1 MKKVMICAITLL
13 PLILLLTLF
22 ISTAVIGFSTY
33 VYVSS
38 IEFVEEEIY
47 LKKIDDNDVTEQL
60 KVNVFPLQADNKEV
74 EFWSDDTDIATID
87 AEGRVSSVNFG
98 TTYVRVRSKEKPSL
112 QASCKV
118 IVTDDNIHYL
128 TIVEA
133 PKSLFF
139 GESTSLQCSYEPT
152 DAINVDLLYKSSDEE
167 LATVAA
173 DGTVIANRDK
183 GGYVTIT
190 AWSKANPEASAE
202 VKIKIYGKIQS
213 VDFLD
218 EAGIFDTQKSF
229 DLPKISIY
237 PENSIWGNEITYSIS
252 DESIAKIENNQIV
265 FLKGGKVTLTVKDEY
280 GHEISKTY
288 ESTWGHY
295 DSISF
300 TEDSTEIIKN
310 YEDYSNDTPIEF
322 KYTSSPSNATE
333 KIILGSDNPAVISVV
348 DGKFFVRGGGK
359 ATISMQIT
367 RYNGEKV
374 TTTLTVTVKRKAES
388 VDFAD
393 ASGNGG
399 VRYAFSLDREF
410 QINTKVLPSDSSDK
424 VKYKVLDDDS
434 VSVSENGLVTFK
446 SESVYPQTAV
456 IRATADSGVYCDIS
470 VTYIPEDSNPREV
483 VDGATMTFVMP
494 SSHLEQKITFAP
506 YYRLYSNKE
515 LAFEIEGSGTTNSL
529 VTIVKAGT
537 FDLKVKKGGAVVA
550 TAQIK
555 VIRKAEG
562 ITADIY
568 ATWDGHDNIKLSG
581 DSKLYTSSKEILF
594 NNISVL
600 PEETTKQTPDSV
612 KVSNE
617 EIASV
622 IDNSD
627 GTYSLRFIKAGTV
640 ELTIT
645 VDEAVFKATVE
656 STCGLLDD
664 KSIVETNNKEV
675 SAGTTLAITDLIT
688 VKNASPVN
696 GVLVNTAISVVTG
709 KATLSTDKQ
718 SVTFIEGG
726 TVELQISYDT
736 VSGRKTTGKITVYVT
751 EEANKIILKNGA
763 FIVAENNSI
772 LLSDLF
778 DIAPSTANYKTDA
791 SYSLKDDCSYASLN
805 GNKLEFTDAGIVT
818 LTITLANGIN
828 KDITFAYYDDYNSDA
843 VEVIDGTKYVEVGN
857 TFVIKLAEEDW
868 NILTAESRFSSTD
881 SNVTIT
887 NGLIITVDQAGLFD
901 VTIGNHSYSYEGIIK
916 ATGVNISLS
925 DDNQANAKSDGTY
938 ITGLASIDLSSSVIG
953 ENVSY
958 QDITYSVDSD
968 IATVSNDGT
977 LVFNQK
983 GTVIVTASEKF
994 GKSASITVES
1004 TYGNFTSITASVQS
1018 LTLDYD
1024 GDNLSTGYDFSSFFS
1039 GYPTQLSLTDKAVI
1053 EVSVSTA
1060 TVDGFSVKLSERT
1073 NFTVT
1078 CRQGSVSAI
1087 IAVTVNRKATSISI
1101 NGTNIDDYDLESVI
1115 DIARSFV
1122 DFKFALIPSD
1132 ANQNSDI
1139 AVSIDGDID
1148 CATLTRRNANA
1159 WRLTID
1165 AQDEIIPV
1173 KFTYANGKTKTI
1185 QYTTSRLSEIVDFDS
1200 DPIIVVKGGYFTFD
1214 KEGLNLSNLALS
1226 NGNLEISGTTYRI
1239 MTSGSYIL
1247 SGTNNG
1253 TAFTKR
1259 IIVTSAFEGF
1269 KDVTIN
1275 DVKHDG
1281 TDVSIDIAENGTHST
1296 ASNELS
1302 VTFGGVGDAF
1312 NVNGSVPVP
1321 QYLSNDTSVA
1331 TIDSDGAI
1339 TFHRSGT
1346 VTITIVV
1353 SGEVYGTDSGE
1364 YSDSYSFKVYSS
1376 FGYVDEFTLENV
1388 NTTQKI
1394 IIDETPTYTLVCAPT
1409 LPEMY
1414 GIFTQKFEYVSS
1426 NEDIATVKNGL
1437 VTFHNT
1443 GAVTV
1448 SVIAVKG
1455 DGTSNT
1461 KSIAFNID
1469 KLVDSLS
1476 VVDNNNKQ
1484 RSQIIL
1490 NTNTYQL
1497 TTNVSTI
1504 VSGTRRRISSSG
1516 TIEPTLTSLTYSVK
1530 DDKEGCTV
1538 SENGLITFADGA
1550 VGKFVIIIKAPGS
1563 DKTEGVQCEISI
1575 IKVDKSVI
1583 IVTVDITKDSV
1594 LPAFESGK
1602 SYIID
1607 AGFGQS
1613 IPTVIIPEDI
1623 GVADELGVFKPSNGT
1638 SANIEIKY
1646 ESSTKKVTAFV
1657 EQGVQEILIKEG
1669 APSSLYGG
1677 TITFNLTE
1685 LFDASVSPSTAGR
1698 VVDGKFEN
1706 YSVQYSISDSTVAKI
1721 DNDANG
1727 DVILVFLMEGKVTVT
1742 FSAGGVSKQIT
1753 VQSTYGYADE
1763 IKLNKNHFDFDF
1775 TDAFYTFTDVD
1786 YTVSPS
1792 DADSKKYNL
1801 TITSSDSGVL
1811 SIDGLKVNFVGGGE
1825 ATLTFEYSIS
1835 SSAKRTE
1842 TVTVRVVKHAD
1853 GILVS
1858 YKGSEVQNILT
1869 SENDFSLVTAVLGS
1883 NLSTHT
1889 VEYVSSDSSIAS
1901 VDANGRV
1908 VLLKKGVPAT
1918 ITVSLISQFDS
1929 TMVASKT
1936 ITVRQAPYTIKEV
1949 DNGTDVYEFSYNKQL
1964 NYSLYY
1970 VDSLLPTTFVITD
1983 KNGNETTSTVLSIN
1997 EYGDITLQSSGSVF
2011 ITATADD
2018 GQYKIFEVRV
2028 YKKAENIVFNGALDV
2043 YLTDG
2048 EYVMAGVETKL
2059 FDGNPLDA
2067 ILPLDAVFGKTVEFS
2082 YDTSIADIDSNGNV
2096 TFKTKDT
2103 LVVTVLIK
2111 CGDETDFSKEIKLRS
2126 TLGTAITANVYKD
2139 GANIESS
2146 YSIDVGNSIVFTVA
2160 DIKPIDLQLTTSN
2173 FTVSASTTN
2182 VVSIDV
2188 DAESKTITVTGVG
2201 MGTCILTINVAG
2213 KVFTVTINSILKVNS
2228 VQILYNNEAVTNLK
2242 TINSK
2247 FKLTAIAFPTTAND
2261 TSIEWIL
2268 PDGIT
2273 MDADNNFT
2281 VNGGYGKYSI
2291 TAKAKDGSD
2300 CSATIEIDYEDL
2312 SGFGLQLNGNDIQNG
2327 DTAYLRYNENSMT
2340 FTVIPHPAGLQGV
2353 LIDDF
2358 KVKSEKG
2365 YDYSIIRDQVS
2376 FKITLTTPT
2385 SENELHFE
2393 DKIEVTYKGLYAFS
2407 FNIYRSGVQSVSF
2420 KYYNP
2425 LATDP
2430 TKADLDNDLDIE
2442 YGYQQM
2448 RVFGNQSY
2456 YDGIQGY
2463 YKMYVEVKPQQDYL
2477 QYVDFT
2483 AEKGLTVTRDSSSNE
2498 FVYVNFNSYV
2508 GNTLNA
2514 ILADL
2519 TYDFSDGSAKVS
2531 ATDKGAKLGASAY
2544 SYDFHV
2550 VSGVNVFDKAGYL
2563 NGGANVVLHVNLT
2576 HDDEDTSG
2584 LSNRVRFDD
2593 YATSSNTGV
2602 VNKTTI
2608 YGNGYL
2614 INFANKNNYKTK
2626 TSGGKTV
2633 PVAETDYG
2641 YTAISIL
2648 NAINVSI
2655 KGTNDIV
2662 AGDSNRE
2669 YYFIELAGV
2678 SNIYY
2683 CEAYNML
2690 RVIENYN
2697 KVTNVKRCLFRTCAE
2712 SGAISSYKSE
2722 TSVDSNSMNFTDVIM
2737 FDTGSRAIETHCN
2750 PIRVYGFLDVY
2761 NFQNKKALNKALT
2774 GTSISL
2780 GSGIFGQI
2788 KKDYGS
2794 FIEEGNGEDWFNM
2807 VALSA
2812 KGNNKNMYYNDVI
2825 VTTSNVAE
2833 NGLEKIEI
2841 TYALVYSFSIWGYPT
2856 ETAPIKWS
2864 DQFNS
2869 DGTLNN
2875 GKMMSTTWKIT
2886 RTQNQS

>member
-74 EFWSDDTDIATID
+74 EFWSDDTNIATID
-87 AEGRVSSVNFG
+87 ADGKVSSVNFG

-190 AWSKANPEASAE
+190 AWSKANPDASAE

-218 EAGIFDTQKSF
+218 EAGVFDTQKSF

-252 DESIAKIENNQIV
+252 DESIARIENNERIV

-310 YEDYSNDTPIEF
+310 YEDYPNDTPIEF

-333 KIILGSDNPAVISVV
+333 KITLGSDNPAVISVV

-393 ASGNGG
+393 ANGNGG
-399 VRYAFSLDREF
+399 VRYAVSLDCEF
-410 QINTKVLPSDSSDK
+410 QINTKVLPSDSSVN
-424 VKYKVLDDDS
+424 VKYNVLDNDS
-434 VSVSENGLVTFK
+434 VSVSENGLVMFK
-446 SESVYPQTAV
+446 SESVYPQIAV
-456 IRATADSGVYCDIS
+456 IRATADSDVYCDIS
-470 VTYIPEDSNPREV
+470 VTYIPEDVNPREIF
-483 VDGATMTFVMP
+483 DESTLTFVMP

-506 YYRLYSNKE
+506 YYRLYSDKE
-515 LAFEIEGSGTTNSL
+515 LTFEIEGSGATIDNSL
-529 VTIVKAGT
+529 VTIVKVGT
-537 FDLKVKKGGAVVA
+537 FDLKVKKGETVVA
-550 TAQIK
+550 NAQVN

-562 ITADIY
+562 ITADLY

-581 DSKLYTSSKEILF
+581 DSKLYTSSKEILI
-594 NNISVL
+594 NISVL

-622 IDNSD
+622 IDNND

-645 VDEAVFKATVE
+645 IDEAVFKATVE

-675 SAGTTLAITDLIT
+675 SAGTTLDITDLIT
-688 VKNASPVN
+688 VKNDSPVN

-709 KATLSTDKQ
+709 KAMLSDNKQ
-718 SVTFIEGG
+718 SVTFTEGG

-751 EEANKIILKNGA
+751 EEATEIVLKNGA
-763 FIVAENNSI
+763 FIVAESNSI

-778 DIAPSTANYKTDA
+778 VIAPSTANYKTDA

-818 LTITLANGIN
+818 VTITLANGIN
-828 KDITFAYYDDYNSDA
+828 KDITFAYYDDYNSNA
-843 VEVIDGTKYVEVGN
+843 VEIIDGTKYVEVGK
-857 TFVIKLAEEDW
+857 TFVIKLTEEDR

-881 SNVTIT
+881 GNVTIA
-887 NGLIITVDQAGLFD
+887 NGLIITVEQAGLFD
-901 VTIGNHSYSYEGIIK
+901 ITIGKHSYSYGGIIK
-916 ATGVNISLS
+916 ATGVSISLS

-938 ITGLASIDLSSSVIG
+938 ITGLSSIDLSSSVIG
-953 ENVSY
+953 VNVSY

-994 GKSASITVES
+994 GKSASIAIES
-1004 TYGNFTSITASVQS
+1004 TYGNFTSITTSVQS

-1024 GDNLSTGYDFSSFFS
+1024 DDNLSTGYEFSSFFS

-1060 TVDGFSVKLSERT
+1060 TVDGFSVKLSEKT
-1073 NFTVT
+1073 NFTLT

-1173 KFTYANGKTKTI
+1173 KFTYANGKTKI
-1185 QYTTSRLSEIVDFDS
+1185 IKYTTSRLSEIVDFDS

-1259 IIVTSAFEGF
+1259 IIVTSAFDGF

-1281 TDVSIDIAENGTHST
+1281 ADVSLDIAENGTHST

-1321 QYLSNDTSVA
+1321 KYISNDNSVA

-1353 SGEVYGTDSGE
+1353 SGEVYGNDSGE
-1364 YSDSYSFKVYSS
+1364 YSDSYSFKIYSS
-1376 FGYVDEFTLENV
+1376 FGYVDEFTLENA

-1394 IIDETPTYTLVCAPT
+1394 IIDETSTYTLVCAPT
-1409 LPEMY
+1409 LPETY

-1437 VTFHNT
+1437 ITFHNT

-1455 DGTSNT
+1455 DGTSNS

-1497 TTNVSTI
+1497 TTNVSAI

-1516 TIEPTLTSLTYSVK
+1516 AIEPTLTSLTYSVK

-1575 IKVDKSVI
+1575 IKVDKSVK
-1583 IVTVDITKDSV
+1583 IVTVDITEDSV
-1594 LPAFESGK
+1594 LPPFESGK

-1613 IPTVIIPEDI
+1613 IPTVVIPEDI
-1623 GVADELGVFKPSNGT
+1623 GVADELGVFTPSNGV

-1669 APSSLYGG
+1669 APLSVYGG
-1677 TITFNLTE
+1677 AITFNLTE
-1685 LFDASVSPSTAGR
+1685 LFDVSVYPSTAGR

-1706 YSVQYSISDSTVAKI
+1706 YSVQYGISDSTVAKI
-1721 DNDANG
+1721 DNDSNG
-1727 DVILVFLMEGKVTVT
+1727 NVLLVFIMEGKVTVT

-1775 TDAFYTFTDVD
+1775 TDAFYTFTDAD
-1786 YTVSPS
+1786 YIVSPT
-1792 DADSKKYNL
+1792 DANSKKYNL
-1801 TITSSDSGVL
+1801 TITSSDSKVL
-1811 SIDGLKVNFVGGGE
+1811 SVDGFKVNFVGGGE

-1842 TVTVRVVKHAD
+1842 TVTVKVVKHAD
-1853 GILVS
+1853 GISVS

-1869 SENDFSLVTAVLGS
+1869 SENDFSLATAVLGS
-1883 NLSTHT
+1883 NISTHII
-1889 VEYVSSDSSIAS
+1889 EYVSSDSSIAS

-1908 VLLKKGVPAT
+1908 ILLKKGVPAT

-1929 TMVASKT
+1929 ITVASKT
-1936 ITVRQAPYTIKEV
+1936 ITVRQAPYGIKEI
-1949 DNGTDVYEFSYNKQL
+1949 DNTKDVYEFNYNKQL

-1970 VDSLLPTTFVITD
+1970 VDLLLPTTFTITD
-1983 KNGNETTSTVLSIN
+1983 KNGNEATSTVLSIN

-2018 GQYKIFEVRV
+2018 GQRKTFEVRV

-2048 EYVMAGVETKL
+2048 EYVMAGVEIGL

-2146 YSIDVGNSIVFTVA
+2146 YSIDVGNSIVFNVA

-2173 FTVSASTTN
+2173 FIVSASTTN

-2201 MGTCILTINVAG
+2201 KGTCLLTINVAG
-2213 KVFTVTINSILKVNS
+2213 KVFTVNINSILKVNS

-2242 TINSK
+2242 TVNSK

-2268 PDGIT
+2268 PAEIT

-2291 TAKAKDGSD
+2291 TARAKDGSG

-2327 DTAYLRYNENSMT
+2327 DTAYLKYNENSMT
-2340 FTVIPHPAGLQGV
+2340 FTIIPHPAGLQGF

-2463 YKMYVEVKPQQDYL
+2463 YKMHVEVKPQQDYL

-2508 GNTLNA
+2508 GNTLDA

-2531 ATDKGAKLGASAY
+2531 ATDIGAKLGASAY

-2626 TSGGKTV
+2626 SSGV
-2633 PVAETDYG
+2633 PEAETKYG
-2641 YTAISIL
+2641 YNAISIL

-2662 AGDSNRE
+2662 AGDSSRK

-2697 KVTNVKRCLFRTCAE
+2697 KVTNIKRCLFRTCAE
-2712 SGAISSYKSE
+2712 SGAISSYQDSC
-2722 TSVDSNSMNFTDVIM
+2722 VDSNSMNFTDVIM
-2737 FDTGSRAIETHCN
+2737 FDTGSRAIETHSN

-2761 NFQNKKALNKALT
+2761 NFQNRKALNKAL
-2774 GTSISL
+2774 INVEV
-2780 GSGIFGQI
+2780 SGGVF
-2788 KKDYGS
+2788 DHLDNYS
-2794 FIEEGNGEDWFNM
+2794 EFIENQNGDDWFNM

-2812 KGNNKNMYYNDVI
+2812 KGGNRNMYYNDVI
-2825 VTTSNVAE
+2825 VSTDSVSK
-2833 NGLEKIEI
+2833 NGIKKIVIEYKI
-2841 TYALVYSFSIWGYPT
+2841 IFVPAYTFSIWGYPT
-2856 ETAPIKWS
+2856 DSAPISWS

>member
-47 LKKIDDNDVTEQL
+47 LKKVDDNDVTEQL

-74 EFWSDDTDIATID
+74 EFWSDDTNIVTID
-87 AEGRVSSVNFG
+87 ADGKVTSVNFG

-112 QASCKV
+112 QSACKV
-118 IVTDDNIHYL
+118 VVTDDNIHNL

-139 GESTSLQCSYEPT
+139 GESTILQCSYEPT

-190 AWSKANPEASAE
+190 AYSKANPNASAE

-218 EAGIFDTQKSF
+218 EADIFDAQKSF
-229 DLPKISIY
+229 SLPEVSIY
-237 PENSIWGNEITYSIS
+237 PENSIWGNDITYSIS
-252 DESIAKIENNQIV
+252 DESIAKIENEQIV
-265 FLKGGKVTLTVKDEY
+265 FLKGGKITLTVKDEY
-280 GHEISKTY
+280 GHEISKIY

-300 TEDSTEIIKN
+300 TENSTEIIKN
-310 YEDYSNDTPIEF
+310 FEDYSNDPQIEF
-322 KYTSSPSNATE
+322 AYTSSPSNATE
-333 KIILGSDNPAVISVV
+333 KIILSSDNHAVISIE

-367 RYNGEKV
+367 TYNGEKV
-374 TTTLTVTVKRKAES
+374 TTTLTVTIKRKASS
-388 VDFAD
+388 VDFKD
-393 ASGNGG
+393 NNGNGG
-399 VRYAFSLDREF
+399 IRYAVTLNREL
-410 QINTKVLPSDSSDK
+410 QINTIILPSDSSDN
-424 VKYKVLDDDS
+424 VKYEVLGGDS
-434 VSVSENGLVTFK
+434 VSVSERGIVTFK
-446 SESVYPQTAV
+446 SESGYPQTAV
-456 IRATADSGVYCDIS
+456 IRATADSGVYCDLHI
-470 VTYIPEDSNPREV
+470 TYIPEEANPQEL
-483 VDGATMTFVMP
+483 VDKSTITFVIP

-506 YYRLYSNKE
+506 YYELFSDKE
-515 LAFEIEGSGTTNSL
+515 LTFEIEGTGATINESL
-529 VTIVKAGT
+529 VTFVKAGT
-537 FDLKVKKGGAVVA
+537 FDLKVKKDGVVVA
-550 TAQIK
+550 TAKIN

-562 ITADIY
+562 VTADLY
-568 ATWDGHDNIKLSG
+568 ATWLGQDNIKWSG
-581 DSKLYTSSKEILF
+581 ESNFYTSSKEILIK
-594 NNISVL
+594 NISVT
-600 PEETTKQTPDSV
+600 PEETTKKTPDSV
-612 KVSNE
+612 KVNND

-622 IDNSD
+622 VKNSD
-627 GTYSLRFIKAGTV
+627 GTYLLRFIKAGTV

-645 VDEAVFKATVE
+645 VDEAIFKATVE
-656 STCGLLDD
+656 STNGLLDD
-664 KSIVETNNKEV
+664 KSTIETNNKEV
-675 SAGTTLAITDLIT
+675 SAGTTLAIADLIT
-688 VKNASPVN
+688 VKNYSPVN
-696 GVLVNTAISVVTG
+696 GILVNTAISVVTG
-709 KATLSTDKQ
+709 KATLSDDKQ
-718 SVTFIEGG
+718 EVTFVEGG

-751 EEANKIILKNGA
+751 EKPTSIVLKKGA

-772 LLSDLF
+772 VLSGLF
-778 DIAPSTANYKTDA
+778 DIAPSTANYKTEV
-791 SYSLKDDCSYASLN
+791 SYSLKSDYSYASLN
-805 GNKLEFTDAGIVT
+805 GDKLEFTDAGIVT
-818 LTITLANGIN
+818 VAVTLANGVN
-828 KDITFAYYDDYNSDA
+828 KDITFAYYDDYNFDA
-843 VEVIDGTKYVEVGN
+843 VEVINGTKYVEVGN
-857 TFVIKLAEEDW
+857 TFVIKLTEEDR
-868 NILTAESRFSSTD
+868 NILTAESRFISTY

-887 NGLIITVDQAGLFD
+887 NGLIITVKQAGLFS
-901 VTIGNHSYSYEGIIK
+901 VTIGNLSFVYEGIVK
-916 ATGVNISLS
+916 AIGVSISLR
-925 DDNQANAKSDGTY
+925 DDTQANVKSDGSF
-938 ITGLASIDLSSSVIG
+938 ITGLSSINLSSSVIG
-953 ENVSY
+953 NNVSY

-983 GTVIVTASEKF
+983 GAVTVTATERF
-994 GKSASITVES
+994 GRNASITIES
-1004 TYGNFTSITASVQS
+1004 TCGNFTSITASTQS

-1024 GDNLSTGYDFSSFFS
+1024 DDNLSTGYDFSALFS

-1060 TVDGFSVKLSERT
+1060 MVDGFSVKLSERT

-1078 CRQGSVSAI
+1078 CRQGDVSAI
-1087 IAVTVNRKATSISI
+1087 ITITVNRKATSISI
-1101 NGTNIDDYDLESVI
+1101 NGTDIDDYDLDSTI
-1115 DIARSFV
+1115 DIARSFI

-1132 ANQNSDI
+1132 ANQNADI
-1139 AVSIDGDID
+1139 SVSIDGDVD
-1148 CATLTRRNANA
+1148 YASVTKRNANV

-1165 AQDEIIPV
+1165 AQDEIIFV
-1173 KFTYANGKTKTI
+1173 KFTYADGKTKI
-1185 QYTTSRLSEIVDFDS
+1185 IKYTTSRLSEIVDFDS

-1214 KEGLNLSNLALS
+1214 KEGLNLSNLSLS
-1226 NGNLEISGTTYRI
+1226 SGNLEISGTTYRI

-1253 TAFTKR
+1253 TAFTKN
-1259 IIVTSAFEGF
+1259 IIVTSAFDGF
-1269 KDVTIN
+1269 KDVTID
-1275 DVKHDG
+1275 DVDHSG
-1281 TDVSIDIAENGTHST
+1281 ENVTLDIAENGTHST
-1296 ASNELS
+1296 ASSKLL
-1302 VTFGGVGDAF
+1302 VTFDGVGDAF
-1312 NVNGSVPVP
+1312 NVNGSEPIP
-1321 QYLSNDTSVA
+1321 QYLSNDDSIA
-1331 TIDSDGAI
+1331 TIDSNGFI

-1346 VTITIVV
+1346 VTITIKV

-1376 FGYVDEFTLENV
+1376 FGYVDEFTLENA
-1388 NTTQKI
+1388 NTIQKI
-1394 IIDETPTYTLVCAPT
+1394 IIDETPTYTLVHAPT
-1409 LPEMY
+1409 LPVTY
-1414 GIFTQKFEYVSS
+1414 GIFTQKFEYSSS
-1426 NEDIATVKNGL
+1426 NEDIATVKNGI
-1437 VTFHNT
+1437 VSFHNT
-1443 GAVTV
+1443 GTVAV
-1448 SVIAVKG
+1448 SVVAVKG

-1461 KSIAFNID
+1461 KSITFNID

-1490 NTNTYQL
+1490 NTNSYQL
-1497 TTNVSTI
+1497 MTNISAIT
-1504 VSGTRRRISSSG
+1504 SGTRRRISSSG

-1530 DDKEGCTV
+1530 DNKTGCTID
-1538 SENGLITFADGA
+1538 ENGLITFTDGV

-1563 DKTEGVQCEISI
+1563 DKFEGVQYEISI
-1575 IKVDKSVI
+1575 IKVDKSVT
-1583 IVTVDITKDSV
+1583 IVTVDITEDSV

-1613 IPTVIIPEDI
+1613 IPTVVIPEDI
-1623 GVADELGVFKPSNGT
+1623 GATDELGVFIPRNGV
-1638 SANIEIKY
+1638 SSNIEIKY
-1646 ESSTKKVTAFV
+1646 ESNNKRVTAFV

-1669 APSSLYGG
+1669 ALLSIYGG
-1677 TITFNLTE
+1677 AITFNLTE
-1685 LFDASVSPSTAGR
+1685 LFDASVYPTTAGR

-1706 YSVQYSISDSTVAKI
+1706 YSVQYDVSDSTIAKV
-1721 DNDANG
+1721 DNDING
-1727 DVILVFLMEGKVTVT
+1727 DVLLVFLKEGKVTVT

-1763 IKLNKNHFDFDF
+1763 IKLKVNHFDFDF
-1775 TDAFYTFTDVD
+1775 TDVSYTFTDAD

-1792 DADSKKYNL
+1792 DSDAKKYNL
-1801 TITSSDSGVL
+1801 TITSSDAGVI
-1811 SIDGLKVNFVGGGE
+1811 SVDGLKVIFVGGGE
-1825 ATLTFEYSIS
+1825 ATLTLEYSIS
-1835 SSAKRTE
+1835 SSSKRTE
-1842 TVTVRVVKHAD
+1842 TVTVKVVKHAD
-1853 GILVS
+1853 GISVS
-1858 YKGSEVQNILT
+1858 YKGNETQNILT

-1883 NLSTHT
+1883 NISNHT
-1889 VEYVSSDSSIAS
+1889 IEYVSSDSSIAS

-1908 VLLKKGVPAT
+1908 VLLRNGVPVT
-1918 ITVSLISQFDS
+1918 ITINLISQYDS
-1929 TMVASKT
+1929 VTVASKT
-1936 ITVRQAPYTIKEV
+1936 ITVRQAPYAIKEI
-1949 DNGTDVYEFSYNKQL
+1949 DNSNDVYEFSYNKQL

-1970 VDSLLPTTFVITD
+1970 VDSSLPTTFAITD
-1983 KNGNETTSTVLSIN
+1983 KNGNMATSTVLSMN
-1997 EYGDITLQSSGSVF
+1997 EYGDITLKSSGSVF

-2018 GQYKIFEVRV
+2018 GQRKTFEVRV
-2028 YKKAENIVFNGALDV
+2028 YKKAENIVFNSALDV
-2043 YLTDG
+2043 YLSNG
-2048 EYVMAGVETKL
+2048 EYVMAGVTTRL
-2059 FDGNPLDA
+2059 FDGNPIDA
-2067 ILPLDAVFGKTVEFS
+2067 ILPLDAVFGKTIEFV
-2082 YDTSIADIDSNGNV
+2082 YDTSIADIDDNGNV

-2111 CGDETDFSKEIKLRS
+2111 CGDETDFYKEIKLRS

-2173 FTVSASTTN
+2173 FTVTASTTN
-2182 VVSIDV
+2182 VVSIAVDV
-2188 DAESKTITVTGVG
+2188 ESKTITVTGVG
-2201 MGTCILTINVAG
+2201 KGTCSLNINVAG
-2213 KVFTVTINSILKVNS
+2213 KVFTVNINSILKVSS

-2291 TAKAKDGSD
+2291 IAKAKDGSG

-2312 SGFGLQLNGNDIQNG
+2312 SGFGLQLNGNDIQND
-2327 DTAYLRYNENSMT
+2327 DTAYLKYNENSMT
-2340 FTVIPHPAGLQGV
+2340 FTVIPYPAGLQGV

-2358 KVKSEKG
+2358 GIKSGKG

-2376 FKITLTTPT
+2376 FKITLTTPI

-2393 DKIEVTYKGLYAFS
+2393 DKIEITYKGLYAFS
-2407 FNIYRSGVQSVSF
+2407 LNIYRSGVQSVTF

-2425 LATDP
+2425 LATSP
-2430 TKADLDNDLDIE
+2430 TNADLNNDLDIAF
-2442 YGYQQM
+2442 GYQQM

-2477 QYVDFT
+2477 QYVNFT
-2483 AEKGLTVTRDSSSNE
+2483 AEKGLTVTKDTNSNE

-2508 GNTLNA
+2508 GSSLNS

-2519 TYDFSDGSAKVS
+2519 NYDFSDGAAKVS
-2531 ATDKGAKLGASAY
+2531 ATDVGAKLGTSAY

-2563 NGGANVVLHVNLT
+2563 NGGSNVVLHVNLT
-2576 HDDEDTSG
+2576 HDDEETSG
-2584 LSNRVRFDD
+2584 LSNRSRFDD
-2593 YATSSNTGV
+2593 YATSTNTGV
-2602 VNKTTI
+2602 INKTTI

-2614 INFANKNNYKTK
+2614 INFANKNNYNTK

-2633 PVAETDYG
+2633 PEAETSYG
-2641 YTAISIL
+2641 YTAITIT

-2662 AGDSNRE
+2662 SGNTDRS
-2669 YYFIELAGV
+2669 YYFIELAGA

-2697 KVTNVKRCLFRTCAE
+2697 KVTNIKRCLFRTCAE
-2712 SGAISSYKSE
+2712 SGAISSYKDGF
-2722 TSVDSNSMNFTDVIM
+2722 VDSNSMNFTDVIM
-2737 FDTGSRAIETHCN
+2737 FDTGSRAIETHSN

-2761 NFQNKKALNKALT
+2761 NFQNKEALNKALI
-2774 GTSISL
+2774 GVNI
-2780 GSGIFGQI
+2780 GSGAFGKI
-2788 KKDYGS
+2788 SEYS
-2794 FIEEGNGEDWFNM
+2794 EFIENKNGEDWFNM

-2812 KGNNKNMYYNDVI
+2812 KGKDKNMYYNDVL
-2825 VTTSNVAE
+2825 VPTTTISS
-2833 NGLEKIEI
+2833 NGLKKIEI
-2841 TYALVYSFSIWGYPT
+2841 TYLVINKFSIWGYPT
-2856 ETAPIKWS
+2856 ETASIKWS
-2864 DQFNS
+2864 DQFND

-2886 RTQNQS
+2886 RTQTQ